1 MIERPAPAGAIV
13 AQAGAE
19 QAEVAMAAEAP
30 QESAAPQ
37 AERAAHLLSAV
48 GPDPALA
55 PPAPPKFAKDPGPR
69 FESAAPRAAPRR
81 APRSPT
87 GTSPTGMEGKRY
99 RAVFACCREAKDTP
113 TT

>member
-1 MIERPAPAGAIV
+1 MIERPAPARASV

-19 QAEVAMAAEAP
+19 QAEAAVVAPAP
-30 QESAAPQ
+30 MESAAPE

-55 PPAPPKFAKDPGPR
+55 PPAPPKFAKDPSAP
-69 FESAAPRAAPRR
+69 FASAAPRAAPRR
-81 APRSPT
+81 APRAPTGSPT
-87 GTSPTGMEGKRY
+87 GIEGKRY

-113 TT
+113 TM